1 MEICDASFSWFHH
14 FFMSFSWQ
22 WFHHFF
28 TSFSWIINKT
38 VALPTS
44 SQMSSV
50 VVKSVSQIKLMF
62 YIWYHIPQFPNICST
77 KKSKN
82 VLSLIFFTF
91 SRNGEW
97 RWGGRPWQGNSWEEG
112 EANIDVF
119 KLPNIDVLKHWNVR
133 WCLETSKHW
142 CFKSL
147 RIVTLFLSVTIETT
161 GCLLAMICYQ
171 HFSELY
177 HDIYLWKCP
186 PCTYIYDFTLC
197 ISSAQ
202 ICV

>member
-1 MEICDASFSWFHH
+1 
-14 FFMSFSWQ
+14 MSFSWK
-22 WFHHFF
+22 
-28 TSFSWIINKT
+28 INKT

-44 SQMSSV
+44 SQMPSV
-50 VVKSVSQIKLMF
+50 VMKSVSKIRLMF
-62 YIWYHIPQFPNICST
+62 FVWYQIPQFPNICCT
-77 KKSKN
+77 
-82 VLSLIFFTF
+82 IFFNVIEFKFLLVF
-91 SRNGEW
+91 SRNGER
-97 RWGGRPWQGNSWEEG
+97 RWGGRPWQGNSWKEG
-112 EANIDVF
+112 EA
-119 KLPNIDVLKHWNVR
+119 NIDVLKHWNVR

-142 CFKSL
+142 CFQSL